1 VIDIEGLS
9 VRYGKKLALDKVS
22 VKVEDGEHLIL
33 MGPNGSGKTTLLKA
47 LLGLV
52 KHEGKITLNGRPTSS
67 LSRRELARE
76 VAYVPQ
82 IFSTPYTFTVK
93 EFVSMGLYSLTR
105 EWWVDDQRIADTL
118 QEVGI
123 SELKD
128 KTINTLSGG
137 ELQKAIIARALVQDS
152 KYILMDEP
160 TAHLDIKSV
169 QEVLDVVS
177 NFKDKGTVIVSHDL
191 NALNKLGG
199 NVLLIKNGVTVFKG
213 TRDDPDF
220 MERVV
225 ETFDVRIREIGGI
238 LYFPLA

>member
-1 VIDIEGLS
+1 MIDIEGLS